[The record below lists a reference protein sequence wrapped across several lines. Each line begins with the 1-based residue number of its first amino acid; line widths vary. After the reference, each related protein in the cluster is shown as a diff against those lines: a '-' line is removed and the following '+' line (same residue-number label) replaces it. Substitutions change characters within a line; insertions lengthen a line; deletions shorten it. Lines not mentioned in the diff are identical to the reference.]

1 MLGHAR
7 VFFWILAPVINQDIA
22 KLTVLASWAT
32 RNVPIYPLTMVNHE
46 YVNIYPD
53 EILSKYH
60 KKRKIS
66 DEDLAILFA
75 SFGWA
80 NICNI
85 NQYSSPFDVSA
96 CTNREQTTYHNVVF
110 FIVPF
115 NMPPAFLMRPTNEKG
130 DTCKKNR
137 PLFRQYLV
145 TKPSQRKKFRLKV
158 VEKQIIYNMS
168 RGTFSPRTHISLDI

>member
-1 MLGHAR
+1 
-7 VFFWILAPVINQDIA
+7 
-22 KLTVLASWAT
+22 
-32 RNVPIYPLTMVNHE
+32 
-46 YVNIYPD
+46 
-53 EILSKYH
+53 
-60 KKRKIS
+60 
-66 DEDLAILFA
+66 LAILFA

-96 CTNREQTTYHNVVF
+96 CTNREQTTYHKVVF

-115 NMPPAFLMRPTNEKG
+115 NMAPAFLMRPTNEKG

-158 VEKQIIYNMS
+158 VEKQIIYNTS
-168 RGTFSPRTHISLDI
+168 RGTFSPRTHISLDIWKKHKPVSFDTVTDTSLGRKGLNKNSIKLVCVLNVINRQLIRSK